1 MNRSLPDLPAK
12 VPTTADGTVVFSAL
26 AAAYTAF
33 GLTFRGPRARF
44 WQRMTLTGLALGSL
58 AIAADRDLRRLKLR
72 VRDVALGLVAAG
84 GLYVVFQVGDRLAR
98 RIMPRGAEEIG
109 EVYALRSLRP
119 RPELAARLALVI
131 GPAEELFWR
140 GFLQRRLGRGDR
152 WRGAALASAA
162 YGGAHLAA
170 ANPTLVG
177 AAVMA
182 GGFWSVLAAAGVS
195 IPALIVSHVAWDVWI
210 FLVAPT
216 GPKRSPGS
224 MNLAGTG
231 KASS

>member
-1 MNRSLPDLPAK
+1 MTRSLPGRPAWK
-12 VPTTADGTVVFSAL
+12 GIATEERPVVFGAL
-26 AAAYTAF
+26 AAAYAAF

-58 AIAADRDLRRLKLR
+58 AITADRDLRRLKLR
-72 VRDVALGLVAAG
+72 ARDVALGLGAAAG
-84 GLYVVFQVGDRLAR
+84 LYGVFQAGDRLAR

-109 EVYALRSLRP
+109 DVYALRSLRP
-119 RPELAARLALVI
+119 VPELAARLVFVI

-140 GFLQRRLGRGDR
+140 GFLQPRLGQGDR

-162 YGGAHLAA
+162 YGGAHLAS

-177 AAVMA
+177 AAGVA
-182 GGFWSVLAAAGVS
+182 GAFWSLLAAAGVS

-216 GPKRSPGS
+216 GPPRSR
-224 MNLAGTG
+224 A
-231 KASS
+231 A